1 LVGLTRTAVHAK
13 LSHLPDLSAVGV
25 CMSLSIGLIATVSL
39 LYMAILFAIAF
50 YGDRRRTPLS
60 PRVRAWV
67 YSLSLAVYC
76 SSWTFFGA
84 VGQAAG
90 QLWAFL
96 PIYLGPILLM
106 LLAPWIVQKMVM
118 ISKQENITSIADFIA
133 ARYGKSQA
141 LAVAVAL
148 ICVVGVLPYIAL
160 QLKGIVLGV
169 NLLIGAGADS
179 NSVRAQ
185 DTALIVSLVLALFT
199 ILFGTRSLDVTEH
212 HRGMVL
218 AVAFES
224 LVKLL
229 AFVAVGVFVTY
240 GLYDGFNDLLR
251 KAEVAPQL
259 ESFWQESVNWPSMLV
274 QTFVAMLAILC
285 LPRQFHVTVV
295 ENTEPQDLRLARW
308 VFPSYLL
315 LAGLFVVPIALA
327 GQMLLPS
334 GVMADSFV
342 ISLPLAQAHPA
353 LALLA
358 FIGGAS
364 AATGMVIVASVA
376 LSTMVSN
383 DMLLPWLLR
392 RQTSERPFEV
402 FRYWML
408 GARRISIVVILLLA
422 YVCYR
427 LLGSST
433 SLATIGQIAF
443 AAITQL
449 APAMLGALYWKQA
462 NRRGVFAG
470 LIAGAL
476 LWFYT
481 LVLPLVA
488 RSLGWSLQLFPGLN
502 WLASQPLGLP
512 IDPLTLGVVLSLA
525 GNWLVFA
532 WVSLLSRTR
541 VSEHWQASRF
551 IGQESNL
558 RPNNRTLLAVQ
569 LQDLLL
575 LAGRFV
581 GEERAQHSFQR
592 FAQQHGTLF
601 NPAQPANGEWI
612 GHTERLLASV
622 LGASSTRAVVKAAI
636 EGREMQV
643 EDVVR
648 IVGEASEVLQFNRAL
663 LQGAIENITQGISVI
678 DPALRLVAWNQRY
691 LELFDYPEGLVCI
704 GRPIAEIIRFNAE
717 RGLFGAGSAQ
727 QHIDKRLHWMRQGNA
742 HTSERQFANGR
753 VIELIGNPMPGGG
766 FVMSFTD
773 ISAFRQAEQALKDA
787 NEGLEQR
794 VSQRTQE
801 LSSLNQALSDATGKA
816 EAANQSKSRLLAA
829 VSHDLMQPLNAA
841 RLFSAALSHQAQTLP
856 RDASELV
863 RQLDSSLR
871 SAEDLISDLLD
882 ISRLESGHV
891 HAERKPF
898 ALATLLDTLASEF
911 KALAQQ
917 QGMDFRLRSSK
928 AWVDSDSKML
938 RRVLQNF
945 LTNAFRYTQGRVLL
959 GVRREG
965 DWLRLEVWDRGPGIP
980 EDKRQ
985 VIFEEFKRLDSH
997 QTRADKGLGLG
1008 LAIADRLCKVL
1019 EHPLQVR
1026 SWPGKGSVFSVSVP
1040 MLRQPPQ
1047 ASTLP
1052 LNEEPTQLPSD
1063 CQVLCVDN
1071 EDSILSGMHSLLS
1084 RWGCQVWTARNRLEC
1099 EHLLAENVR
1108 PQLALIDYHLD
1119 DGDTGTELMAWLRTR
1134 LESPIPGV
1142 VISADGRPELIAAVH
1157 AAGLDFLA
1165 KPVKP
1170 AALRAL
1176 ISRHLNLH

>member
-1 LVGLTRTAVHAK
+1 
-13 LSHLPDLSAVGV
+13 
-25 CMSLSIGLIATVSL
+25 
-39 LYMAILFAIAF
+39 
-50 YGDRRRTPLS
+50 
-60 PRVRAWV
+60 
-67 YSLSLAVYC
+67 
-76 SSWTFFGA
+76 
-84 VGQAAG
+84 
-90 QLWAFL
+90 
-96 PIYLGPILLM
+96 
-106 LLAPWIVQKMVM
+106 
-118 ISKQENITSIADFIA
+118 
-133 ARYGKSQA
+133 
-141 LAVAVAL
+141 
-148 ICVVGVLPYIAL
+148 
-160 QLKGIVLGV
+160 
-169 NLLIGAGADS
+169 
-179 NSVRAQ
+179 
-185 DTALIVSLVLALFT
+185 
-199 ILFGTRSLDVTEH
+199 
-212 HRGMVL
+212 
-218 AVAFES
+218 
-224 LVKLL
+224 
-229 AFVAVGVFVTY
+229 
-240 GLYDGFNDLLR
+240 
-251 KAEVAPQL
+251 
-259 ESFWQESVNWPSMLV
+259 
-274 QTFVAMLAILC
+274 
-285 LPRQFHVTVV
+285 
-295 ENTEPQDLRLARW
+295 
-308 VFPSYLL
+308 
-315 LAGLFVVPIALA
+315 
-327 GQMLLPS
+327 
-334 GVMADSFV
+334 
-342 ISLPLAQAHPA
+342 
-353 LALLA
+353 
-358 FIGGAS
+358 
-364 AATGMVIVASVA
+364 
-376 LSTMVSN
+376 
-383 DMLLPWLLR
+383 
-392 RQTSERPFEV
+392 
-402 FRYWML
+402 
-408 GARRISIVVILLLA
+408 VVILLLA

-801 LSSLNQALSDATGKA
+801 LSNLNQALSDATGKA

-928 AWVDSDSKML
+928 LWVDSDSKML

-1040 MLRQPPQ
+1040 LLRQPPQ

-1142 VISADGRPELIAAVH
+1142 VISADARPELIAAVH